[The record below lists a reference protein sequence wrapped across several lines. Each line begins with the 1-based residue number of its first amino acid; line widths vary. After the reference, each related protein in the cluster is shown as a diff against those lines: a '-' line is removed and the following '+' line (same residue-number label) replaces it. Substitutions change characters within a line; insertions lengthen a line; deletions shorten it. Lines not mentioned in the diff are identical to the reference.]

1 MREARVTVTNDL
13 GLHARAAAQLV
24 RMARKFSSS
33 IKLTREDNGESA
45 NAKSILSLLYIAAS
59 KGVMMTITVEGDD
72 EKEAIFSIERLFVE
86 GFGEL

>member
-1 MREARVTVTNDL
+1 MTVINDL

-33 IKLTREDNGESA
+33 ITLTREDNGDSA

-59 KGVMMTITVEGDD
+59 KGVAMTIRAEGTD
-72 EKEAIFSIERLFVE
+72 EKEAIDAGVQLFGD